1 MGQMTDCFCWMAET
15 SSIDGRRGKRF
26 VFALSLIKTDI
37 ESAIVGADRMKKN
50 HEIIFPLFNLL
61 NFVPKNDH

>member
-1 MGQMTDCFCWMAET
+1 MAET
-15 SSIDGRRGKRF
+15 SSIDGRRGKRL

-37 ESAIVGADRMKKN
+37 ESAIVGADRMKKS
-50 HEIIFPLFNLL
+50 HEIIFLLFNLL